1 MPTEEQRQRLREI
14 NRSRQLSQGGQGQ
27 PSPQQSGQ
35 SGVGR
40 VWDAA
45 KTAGKVLLDYPGMAK
60 RNLIQLYG
68 ETKETQKERGN
79 LAALGQLGREAIS
92 TQFDVASFLT
102 GGLIPRT
109 AGDLIDPSK
118 NTQLGMQVE
127 DAQQQFRET
136 EGRDPTMSERYDL
149 MRNVQYQAMPWLAEN
164 KKILGMD
171 VSHDTLLGL
180 PVEAAA
186 IAGEIAFTGGTATA
200 ARLAAKQGAKQLA
213 RMGAKT
219 NLDPA
224 QKIFRAGVRGGTK
237 TAQQA
242 LLLPTRLDNLIGAT
256 ITKPIRYA
264 GIGVAG
270 GARLTK
276 KTYETLANRIKR
288 KGTEEGNLAEQ
299 AKIDVEKAYEEL
311 KKSRKN

>member
-45 KTAGKVLLDYPGMAK
+45 KTAGKVLLDYPSMA
-60 RNLIQLYG
+60 RDNLIQLYG
-68 ETKETQKERGN
+68 ETRETQKERGN

-127 DAQQQFRET
+127 DAQQLFRET
-136 EGRDPTMSERYDL
+136 EG
-149 MRNVQYQAMPWLAEN
+149 
-164 KKILGMD
+164 
-171 VSHDTLLGL
+171 
-180 PVEAAA
+180 
-186 IAGEIAFTGGTATA
+186 
-200 ARLAAKQGAKQLA
+200 
-213 RMGAKT
+213 
-219 NLDPA
+219 
-224 QKIFRAGVRGGTK
+224 
-237 TAQQA
+237 
-242 LLLPTRLDNLIGAT
+242 
-256 ITKPIRYA
+256 
-264 GIGVAG
+264 
-270 GARLTK
+270 
-276 KTYETLANRIKR
+276 
-288 KGTEEGNLAEQ
+288 
-299 AKIDVEKAYEEL
+299 
-311 KKSRKN
+311 